1 MKNMKKNETCGEEE
15 SESKMLR
22 NYAISGGA
30 IDDLC
35 NEIFHRKFL
44 IPNKC

>member
-1 MKNMKKNETCGEEE
+1 MKRVGEEE
-15 SESKMLR
+15 RESEMLR

-30 IDDLC
+30 IDDSC

-44 IPNKC
+44 IPDKC